1 MGALRIIATIVMAL
15 FAINIVRKLIMGEIK
30 VVAWKNGTITDE
42 DGATLRQKNARSL
55 RFSFGFLILAM
66 AAFFLFE

>member
-15 FAINIVRKLIMGEIK
+15 FAINIVRKLIMGELK

-55 RFSFGFLILAM
+55 RFSFSFLILAM